1 MRKTL
6 LLLTLVISISSFAQT
21 AKIKELEQQR
31 KDALR
36 EISNTD
42 KLLRETKKTTT
53 NLLDRIKL
61 ISNQIF
67 SRQKVLGLLEQEVSG
82 ISAEEI
88 QIGKEI
94 IILEAELKAKQAN
107 YAKAIDAMQR
117 NRQGENKLLFILSGK
132 SLTESY
138 RRMRYLREYSEWRSQ
153 QADEIKEKSETLK
166 ERKEAYFVPK
176 TEG

>member
-6 LLLTLVISISSFAQT
+6 LLLTLVVSISSFAQT

-94 IILEAELKAKQAN
+94 VILEAELKAKQAN
-107 YAKAIDAMQR
+107 
-117 NRQGENKLLFILSGK
+117 
-132 SLTESY
+132 
-138 RRMRYLREYSEWRSQ
+138 
-153 QADEIKEKSETLK
+153 
-166 ERKEAYFVPK
+166 
-176 TEG
+176 